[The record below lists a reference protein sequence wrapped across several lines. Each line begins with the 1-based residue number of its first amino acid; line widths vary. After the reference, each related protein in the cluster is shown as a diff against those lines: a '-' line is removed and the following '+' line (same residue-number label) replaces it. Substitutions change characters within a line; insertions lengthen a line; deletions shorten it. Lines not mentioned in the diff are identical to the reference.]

1 MKRIIGIATYA
12 VLLSAL
18 ATAATAKPP
27 VAPVYEA
34 AADIN
39 NAGWLTAPAENGR
52 YYVAYTGTKGMTR
65 EQVAEFAL
73 LRAAEFTAESGL
85 EWFAVTQTKTQKVA
99 LVPKNDDLRS
109 RSGSIIGGPGGA
121 STGSGSAGASA
132 SPRGATDSATAGG
145 ASTGGFGGGAPPTA
159 VTERWVPPMV
169 LQTVLVIQM
178 GKGDDASFPGLKKTP
193 EIFSAKTTAE
203 EIRAKMKP

>member
-12 VLLSAL
+12 VMWSAL
-18 ATAATAKPP
+18 ATTATAKPP
-27 VAPVYEA
+27 VVPVYEA

-39 NAGWLTAPAENGR
+39 NAGWLTAPAEEGR
-52 YYVAYTGTKGMTR
+52 YYVVYTGTKGMTR
-65 EQVAEFAL
+65 EQVAQFAL

-85 EWFAVTQTKTQKVA
+85 EWFAVTQSKTQKVA
-99 LVPKNDDLRS
+99 LVLKDDLKS

-121 STGSGSAGASA
+121 STGSGSAGAST
-132 SPRGATDSATAGG
+132 SPRGAADASTAGG
-145 ASTGGFGGGAPPTA
+145 ASTGGFGGGAPPTQ

-178 GKGDDASFPGLKKTP
+178 GKGDDAKFPGLKKAP

-203 EIRAKMKP
+203 EIRAKMTP

>member
-12 VLLSAL
+12 VMLSAL

-34 AADIN
+34 ATDITS
-39 NAGWLTAPAENGR
+39 AGWLTAPAENGR

-65 EQVAEFAL
+65 AQVAEFAL

-85 EWFAVTQTKTQKVA
+85 EWFAVTETKTQKVA
-99 LVPKNDDLRS
+99 LVVKDDLKS

-121 STGSGSAGASA
+121 STGSGAAGASA
-132 SPRGATDSATAGG
+132 SPRGTSDASTAGG
-145 ASTGGFGGGAPPTA
+145 ASTGGFGGGAPPTQ

-169 LQTVLVIQM
+169 LQTVIVIQM
-178 GKGDDASFPGLKKTP
+178 GKGEEASFPGLKKAP
-193 EIFSAKTTAE
+193 QIFSAKTTAE

>member
-18 ATAATAKPP
+18 ATVATAKPP

-85 EWFAVTQTKTQKVA
+85 EWFAVTETKTQKVA
-99 LVPKNDDLRS
+99 LVAKDDLKS

-121 STGSGSAGASA
+121 STGSAGSNAA
-132 SPRGATDSATAGG
+132 SPRGTSESSTAGG
-145 ASTGGFGGGAPPTA
+145 GSTGGFGGGAPPTA

-169 LQTVLVIQM
+169 LQTVIVIQM
-178 GKGDDASFPGLKKTP
+178 GKGEEASFPGLKKAP
-193 EIFSAKTTAE
+193 QIFSAKTTAE

>member
-12 VLLSAL
+12 VMLSAL

-39 NAGWLTAPAENGR
+39 SAGWLTAPAENGR

-65 EQVAEFAL
+65 RAGGGVRSAAGRGIHGGIRPGMVCGDRDQNPEGCARAPKTTSKAAVVASSAARAEQAPDQARL
-73 LRAAEFTAESGL
+73 APAHHRAAPRMHRPRA
-85 EWFAVTQTKTQKVA
+85 APA
-99 LVPKNDDLRS
+99 P
-109 RSGSIIGGPGGA
+109 A
-121 STGSGSAGASA
+121 ASA
-132 SPRGATDSATAGG
+132 AELRPRT
-145 ASTGGFGGGAPPTA
+145 
-159 VTERWVPPMV
+159 VTERWAPPMV
-169 LQTVLVIQM
+169 LQTVIVIQM
-178 GKGDDASFPGLKKTP
+178 GKGDDASFPGLKKAP

>member
-1 MKRIIGIATYA
+1 MKRIIGIATHA
-12 VLLSAL
+12 VMLSAL

-34 AADIN
+34 ATDITS
-39 NAGWLTAPAENGR
+39 AGWLTAPAENGR

-85 EWFAVTQTKTQKVA
+85 EWFAVTETKTQKVA
-99 LVPKNDDLRS
+99 LVAKDDLKS

-121 STGSGSAGASA
+121 STGSAGSNAA
-132 SPRGATDSATAGG
+132 SPRGTSESSTAGG
-145 ASTGGFGGGAPPTA
+145 GSTGGFGGGAPPTA

-169 LQTVLVIQM
+169 LQTVIVIQM
-178 GKGDDASFPGLKKTP
+178 GKGEEASFPGLKKAP
-193 EIFSAKTTAE
+193 QIFSAKTTAE